1 MKGTKPTV
9 VRLQFEPQ
17 ANDAAS
23 SHKTRRPVS
32 DIKHPAGRKVSL
44 ARWRPQNFWGGSS
57 LYTRR
62 DGPQAPVAQLDRAA
76 GFEPVG
82 RGFESLRAHQIIKD
96 LAINSQSKQPIW

>member
-1 MKGTKPTV
+1 MKGMKPTV

-17 ANDAAS
+17 TNDAAR
-23 SHKTRRPVS
+23 SHKTSRPVS